1 MNRTPLKERLL
12 PSYCR
17 GEEIM
22 NMVTHIVGGGIGL
35 ITLVACIIKSVML
48 GDGYSLA
55 GSIVFGVSML
65 TLYVMSSI
73 YHGLSRKLMAK
84 KVFQVLDHCT
94 IFVLIAGTY
103 TPVIL
108 CRIRPA
114 NPIMAW
120 ILFAIVWGAAALGIV
135 LNSIDLERYIKFSM
149 VSYLSMGWCI
159 LLAGKTAY
167 DAIGALAF
175 FMILLGGVMYS
186 VGAAFYAF
194 TGKRRYMHA
203 VFHIF
208 VCLASVLHSAAVF
221 FFVI

>member
-1 MNRTPLKERLL
+1 MNRTPLGERVL

-22 NMVTHIVGGGIGL
+22 NMVTHIIGGAIGL
-35 ITLVACIIKSVML
+35 ITLVLCTVKSAL
-48 GDGYSLA
+48 RGGGYSLA

-73 YHGLSRKLMAK
+73 YHGLSRRLAAK

-94 IFVLIAGTY
+94 IFILIAGTY

-108 CRIRPA
+108 CSIRPV
-114 NPIMAW
+114 NPVMAW
-120 ILFAIVWGAAALGIV
+120 VLFGVIWGAAAIGIL
-135 LNSIDLERYIKFSM
+135 LNSIDLKRYSVFSM
-149 VSYLSMGWCI
+149 VSYLSMGWCV
-159 LLAGKTAY
+159 LLTGRVAFE
-167 DAIGALAF
+167 ALGF
-175 FMILLGGVMYS
+175 WGFGLILLGGILYS

-208 VCLASVLHSAAVF
+208 VCAASVIHSIAVF